1 MNEAR
6 GRGHSCRMKTKTALA
21 ACLAFLGVLGVASV
35 ARADDGAPAIDLDI
49 RAPGFDV
56 AALRAK
62 LTVSLGQA
70 VGVPGLGAAI
80 HLFVTEINGKII
92 VGLSQGTRQVTRQV
106 ELSTDHA
113 VAEETLELLLVAMTR
128 QESRPSEPEAIEAV
142 PSQPTVVVP
151 PPPLPVPVAAP
162 PPRVTVAPAKV
173 ATERDAP
180 YTMPFAID
188 LVPFVGFSSATRARD
203 TRWFSLGA
211 VGTVARD
218 VTGLSVNGALG
229 VTTHELRGAQI
240 SGAINVVAGDA
251 DGAQIAGAINVSG
264 DASGAQIAGAIN
276 VAGNARG
283 AQIAGAVN
291 VVHGDVKGAQI
302 SGAVNVASGRVH
314 GLQLGV
320 VNIADE
326 SDAPIG
332 IVNVIAKGRH
342 HVDVWG
348 SESGLFMAGGQL
360 GGKYTHAILGVG
372 VRPGPDGARFAV
384 GAGIG
389 FHIDAGERLG
399 IDVDFLHHDLS
410 TFATSRSVQMSQARV
425 LFDFAL
431 FSRGRIF
438 AGPTFNV
445 LESNDPTDTSPS
457 PYGAWTVTRAASEWH
472 VAVWP
477 GIALGARLL

>member
-1 MNEAR
+1 
-6 GRGHSCRMKTKTALA
+6 MKTKTALVA
-21 ACLAFLGVLGVASV
+21 LAIAFFGAST
-35 ARADDGAPAIDLDI
+35 ARAGEAAPPIIDLDV

-56 AALRAK
+56 VALRAK
-62 LTVSLGQA
+62 LTASLGQA
-70 VGVPGLGAAI
+70 VGVPGLGASI
-80 HLFVTEINGKII
+80 HLFVTEINGKVI

-106 ELSTDHA
+106 ELSADHA

-128 QESRPSEPEAIEAV
+128 QESRPTEPEAVEVA
-142 PSQPTVVVP
+142 PPQPTVVVP
-151 PPPLPVPVAAP
+151 PPVVVAAP
-162 PPRVTVAPAKV
+162 PPPPPPPSRATVAPKV
-173 ATERDAP
+173 AVEHDAP

-218 VTGLSVNGALG
+218 VSGLSINGALG
-229 VTTHELRGAQI
+229 VTAHELRGAQI
-240 SGAINVVAGDA
+240 SGAINVIAGDA
-251 DGAQIAGAINVSG
+251 DGAQIAGAVNVSG
-264 DASGAQIAGAIN
+264 NASGAQIAGAIN
-276 VAGNARG
+276 VAGNVDG

-291 VVHGDVKGAQI
+291 VVHGDVNGAQI

-342 HVDVWG
+342 HVDAWG
-348 SESGLFMAGGQL
+348 SETGMFMAGGQL

-372 VRPGPDGARFAV
+372 LRPGPDGARFAV
-384 GAGIG
+384 AAGIG
-389 FHIDAGERLG
+389 FHVDASERLG
-399 IDVDFLHHDLS
+399 IDVDFLHHNLS
-410 TFATSRSVQMSQARV
+410 TFATSNSVQMSQARI
-425 LFDFAL
+425 LFDFAI
-431 FSRGRIF
+431 FSRGRVF

-445 LESNDPTDTSPS
+445 LESNDPKDTSPS
-457 PYGAWTVTRAASEWH
+457 PYGAWTLSRASSDWH
-472 VAVWP
+472 VSVWP